1 MYLLKKP
8 LPPAYIM
15 VLKEVK
21 RALRRDDHRYRHR
34 QRQRHRH
41 PRVSS
46 QARMV
51 YSLEGLSGKYTLVAS
66 SESDAQG

>member
-21 RALRRDDHRYRHR
+21 RALRRDDHRH
-34 QRQRHRH
+34 RHRH
-41 PRVSS
+41 PRAHRGICQSRLQGGSRPPSS
-46 QARMV
+46 W
-51 YSLEGLSGKYTLVAS
+51 GC
-66 SESDAQG
+66 